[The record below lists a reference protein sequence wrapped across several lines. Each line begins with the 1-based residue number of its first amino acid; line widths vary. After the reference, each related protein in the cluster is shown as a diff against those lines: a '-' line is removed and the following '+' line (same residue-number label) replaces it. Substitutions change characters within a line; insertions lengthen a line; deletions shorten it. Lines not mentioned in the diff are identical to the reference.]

1 MKIISLEMKLEM
13 RDLIFRRISQHLLLD
28 AVIESDWQESSRSLN
43 VALVISRFHK
53 RSQRSLLWWQYLN
66 TVAK

>member
-1 MKIISLEMKLEM
+1 MNLED
-13 RDLIFRRISQHLLLD
+13 RDINFHRISQLLLLD

-43 VALVISRFHK
+43 VALVISWFHK

-66 TVAK
+66 TAAK